1 MSGIKAAT
9 FKLGGILASLAL
21 IFGIASTQAVCMS
34 WYHQPKVP
42 QGMEKYKKF
51 SYVRK

>member
-1 MSGIKAAT
+1 MSNIKKVT

-21 IFGIASTQAVCMS
+21 ILGVASTQAVCMS

-42 QGMEKYKKF
+42 QGMAKYKK
-51 SYVRK
+51 